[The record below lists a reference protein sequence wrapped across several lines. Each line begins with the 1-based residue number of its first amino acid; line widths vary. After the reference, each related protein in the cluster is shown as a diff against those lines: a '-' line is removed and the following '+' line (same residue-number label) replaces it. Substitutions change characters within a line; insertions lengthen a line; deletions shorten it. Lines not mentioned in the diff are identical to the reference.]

1 MGFNFFNKGE
11 KIERFVARIQVQSL
25 GLKIALLLAWFLLIS
40 IIDILT
46 GANYTFFIF
55 HLFPIALSVW
65 ILDLKS
71 SYFFILFAVV
81 LTVSIDYL
89 MGCPTDRL
97 LIFRWNGWTTI
108 FMFFIAVN
116 LLAILKRLFANLESI
131 VIERTESLNNE
142 TKQRIQLQ
150 EEVLSI
156 SESERQRIASD
167 LHDVV
172 CQFLTGISLKM
183 KALEVELQD
192 LKLPQFEVAARI
204 SKRMVQAIDLTRNC
218 AEGLFPIELLSHNL
232 SDIIHK
238 VVKSI
243 GKREELIF
251 RCELDENVIIQSE
264 AVLLE
269 LYHITQETIIN
280 IVKYAKANEVFIRL
294 HEHEGWV
301 RMEIEDNGVGF
312 LESDVQSGIGL
323 KVMKYRANKIG
334 AVLQLNP
341 AESSGTIMTCLW
353 KAGA

>member
-1 MGFNFFNKGE
+1 MDLIFLKKGE

-25 GLKIALLLAWFLLIS
+25 GLKIALLFVWVLLIS
-40 IIDILT
+40 TIDILT

-55 HLFPIALSVW
+55 YLFPIAFSVW

-81 LTVSIDYL
+81 LTVSIDYK
-89 MGCPTDRL
+89 MGCPIDRL

-108 FMFFIAVN
+108 FMFFIAVT
-116 LLAILKRLFANLESI
+116 LLAKLKRLFANLESI

-150 EEVLSI
+150 EEVLNI

-172 CQFLTGISLKM
+172 CQYLTGISLKV

-192 LKLPQFEVAARI
+192 LNIPQAEVAARI

-218 AEGLFPIELLSHNL
+218 AEGLFPLELFSHNL

-238 VVKSI
+238 VVQTI
-243 GKREELIF
+243 GKRQGLIF
-251 RCELDENVIIQSE
+251 RCELDESVKIQSE

-269 LYHITQETIIN
+269 LYHITQEAVIN
-280 IVKYAKANEVFIRL
+280 IIKYAKANEVVIRL
-294 HEHEGWV
+294 HQHEGWV
-301 RMEIEDNGVGF
+301 RMEIEDDGVGF
-312 LESDVQSGIGL
+312 FEDEVRSGLGL
-323 KVMKYRANKIG
+323 KIMKYRANKIG
-334 AVLQLNP
+334 AVLQLNR
-341 AESSGTIMTCLW
+341 AESSGTILTCIW
-353 KAGA
+353 KA